1 MRREQRQLGP
11 AAGDPFYESGNV
23 CQRSGFVLDRDLHDS
38 PKPGRPDRCTDGGQ
52 RESWLVAFLAQVC
65 EEHPPEFGVHDLTCQ
80 LSGQVVR
87 QVTAASSDPLLQ
99 GPGVGSLAQPDFVV
113 IRLQDQ
119 VVAAGQRRTHRGSR
133 APEIR
138 RHARL
143 QSAAGL
149 RDRDRDR
156 IRRIVTGG
164 NGMNFEIADPEA
176 GLRREDLHLL
186 ASAQQVAAGS
196 GGAGGHEQR
205 PAPAPGG
212 DSDPCRMVPML
223 VGDDDRVHPGWIPVE

>member
-1 MRREQRQLGP
+1 M
-11 AAGDPFYESGNV
+11 
-23 CQRSGFVLDRDLHDS
+23 
-38 PKPGRPDRCTDGGQ
+38 
-52 RESWLVAFLAQVC
+52 
-65 EEHPPEFGVHDLTCQ
+65 HDLTCQ

-87 QVTAASSDPLLQ
+87 QVAAASSDPLLQ

-113 IRLQDQ
+113 IRLQNQ
-119 VVAAGQRRTHRGSR
+119 VVAAGQRRSHRRSR

-143 QSAAGL
+143 QSAAGF

-156 IRRIVTGG
+156 VRRIVTGG
-164 NGMNFEIADPEA
+164 HGMNLEIADPEA

-212 DSDPCRMVPML
+212 DSDPCRVVPML
-223 VGDDDRVHPGWIPVE
+223 VCDDDRIHPGWIPVE